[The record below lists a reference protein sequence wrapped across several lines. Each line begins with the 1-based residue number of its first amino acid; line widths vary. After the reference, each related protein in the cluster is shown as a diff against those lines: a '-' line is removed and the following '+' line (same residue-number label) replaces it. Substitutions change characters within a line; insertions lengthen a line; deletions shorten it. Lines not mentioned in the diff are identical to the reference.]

1 MTGQDRDA
9 AEPDVP
15 DVMDVMEMFDADAGT
30 GA

>member
-9 AEPDVP
+9 DVPDVP
-15 DVMDVMEMFDADAGT
+15 DVPDVMEMFDADAGT